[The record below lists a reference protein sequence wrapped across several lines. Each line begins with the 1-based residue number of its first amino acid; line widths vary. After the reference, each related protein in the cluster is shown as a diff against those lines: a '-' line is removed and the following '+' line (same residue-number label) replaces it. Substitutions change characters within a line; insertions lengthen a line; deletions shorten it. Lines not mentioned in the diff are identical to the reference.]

1 MRVFK
6 TMWFQKWAVRE
17 GMGNEVLL
25 AAAEEMN
32 GCLIDAELG
41 GLVIKKRGRCRVAA
55 SEVVP
60 APWWSTG
67 MPVWHSL
74 SMDLQRTNGRTSAT
88 MS

>member
-6 TMWFQKWAVRE
+6 TKWFQKWAARE
-17 GMGNEVLL
+17 GMGHEALL

-32 GCLIDAELG
+32 GGLIDAELG
-41 GLVIKKRGRCRVAA
+41 GLVIKKRGPCRVAA

-74 SMDLQRTNGRTSAT
+74 SMDLQRSNGRTSAT
-88 MS
+88 RS